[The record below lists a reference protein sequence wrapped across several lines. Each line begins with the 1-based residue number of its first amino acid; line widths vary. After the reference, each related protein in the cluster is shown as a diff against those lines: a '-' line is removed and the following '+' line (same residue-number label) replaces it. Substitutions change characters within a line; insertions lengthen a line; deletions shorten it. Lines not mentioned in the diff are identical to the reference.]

1 MRFQYMNYSRKVG
14 LVDLSINTV
23 CPRSWDA
30 MLLYMLYLFFCWW
43 RRFSVKEEEFGSGY
57 AKTEL
62 VVWCECLYLIQIDS
76 GESQYCLKMCTV
88 VLIFSLL
95 SEVFIMLH
103 LVVDWNS
110 SAPNE
115 KKSKREKFK
124 PRFLSP
130 PHSWLIARSGCELWN
145 RRFREVTGSYRKVW
159 WDLVFEDIRPSDMHF
174 WRTIHDDSQS
184 QHRSGQFS
192 EPCWVQPFSLK
203 SKFIPKSDIFFVVT
217 GGHFLLFIITFSS
230 R

>member
-43 RRFSVKEEEFGSGY
+43 RRFSVKEEEFRSGY

-95 SEVFIMLH
+95 SDVFIMLH

-145 RRFREVTGSYRKVW
+145 RRFREVTGMVGHPHPASEKCGGIWFSKIFDRLTCTSEEPYMMIANHNTGQASSAN
-159 WDLVFEDIRPSDMHF
+159 LVE
-174 WRTIHDDSQS
+174 
-184 QHRSGQFS
+184 FS
-192 EPCWVQPFSLK
+192 PF
-203 SKFIPKSDIFFVVT
+203 
-217 GGHFLLFIITFSS
+217 H
-230 R
+230 